1 MENRKKLHDCGLV
14 LIIIGILN
22 LFMFGA
28 TIVAGLVDGS
38 VTEAMAVVEADI
50 LGAVKFML
58 GIVVVLM
65 LLLVA
70 ADVLL
75 GVKALK
81 VSKTP
86 NANKGYIIVAMVF
99 LVMSFISIISQV
111 KVLMSGSAPSVE
123 VILNIVSSV
132 LNVCIYALFI
142 KAANAVRKDVLGEKL
157 Q

>member
-1 MENRKKLHDCGLV
+1 MENRKKLHDYGLA
-14 LIIIGILN
+14 LTIIGILN

-28 TIVAGLVDGS
+28 TIVAGLADGS

-58 GIVVVLM
+58 GIIVVLM

-81 VSKTP
+81 VSKNP
-86 NANKGYIIVAMVF
+86 NAHKGYIIVAMVF
-99 LVMSFISIISQV
+99 LVMNFISTVSQV
-111 KVLMSGSAPSVE
+111 KVLMSGSAPDVK
-123 VILNIVSSV
+123 VILNTASSV
-132 LNVCIYALFI
+132 LTVCIYALFI
-142 KAANAVRKDVLGEKL
+142 KAATAVRKDVLSEKM